1 MRQKIPLDELTG
13 NVGQSTASSWQGH
26 GVIAAFICWH
36 VKEISIRMRRLAPS
50 ISQIDESEESSVR
63 SYKLLLTA
71 LMLISCL
78 CVSVMPQNPAP
89 IGIRPEP
96 PEGKGGV
103 ALRAARLIAGTG
115 AAPISNAVVIVTNN
129 KITAVG
135 DTNSARI
142 PPGARVID
150 LGNVTLLPGFIDAHT
165 HLVGRVL
172 GDPLADVAV
181 VRDYASYGAIL
192 GVANARSTLM

>member
-1 MRQKIPLDELTG
+1 M
-13 NVGQSTASSWQGH
+13 
-26 GVIAAFICWH
+26 
-36 VKEISIRMRRLAPS
+36 
-50 ISQIDESEESSVR
+50 R

-96 PEGKGGV
+96 PEGKGVV
-103 ALRAARLIAGTG
+103 ALRAARLIDGTG

-150 LGNVTLLPGFIDAHT
+150 LGNVTLLPGFIDADR
-165 HLVGRVL
+165 HLRRHVS
-172 GDPLADVAV
+172 LA
-181 VRDYASYGAIL
+181 Y
-192 GVANARSTLM
+192 N